1 MSAVVAQ
8 TLHVFGL
15 RSHVANNIFYFDE
28 QIIVFPS
35 GNHCVK
41 YNVDQKWQ
49 KFIPGSDKSQG
60 MLALSISPNRRYLAI
75 SETVQEKPAITIYE
89 LSSIPCRK
97 RKVLNNFDFQVQ
109 KFISMAFSPDSK
121 YLLAQTSPPESNLV
135 YWLWEKQKVMA
146 IVRIDTQNNP
156 VYQVSF
162 SPQDNTQV
170 CVTGSGMFKLLRFA
184 EGTLKQTNFHRGEPQ
199 NYLAHTWV
207 ADDKIV
213 VGTDTGKLFLFESGD
228 QRWETSIKVK
238 EPTDGSKSLDV
249 IQESE
254 SLIEFPPV
262 SSPLPSYEQMVA
274 ASSHSQMSMP
284 QVFAIAAY
292 SKGFACS
299 AGPGRVLLFEK
310 MEEKDLYRES
320 REIRIPVDPQSN
332 DPSQSDKQDILCLCF
347 SPSEETLVAST
358 SKNQLYSI
366 TMSLTEISKG
376 EPAHFEYLMYPLH
389 SAPITGLATCIRK
402 PLIAT
407 CSLDRSIRLWNYET
421 NTLEL
426 FKEYQEEAY
435 SISLHPSGHFIVV
448 GFADKLRL
456 MNLLIDDI
464 RSFKEY
470 SVRGCRECSFSNGGH
485 LFAAVNGNVIH
496 VYTTT
501 SLENISNL
509 KGHTGKIRS
518 IVWNADDSKLI
529 SGGTDGAVYEWN
541 LSAGKRET
549 ECVLKSCS
557 YNCVT
562 VSPDAKII
570 FAVGSDH
577 TLKEIADSSIL
588 REISAFD
595 VTYTAVVISHS
606 GRMMFVGTSVG
617 TIRAMKYPLPLQKEF
632 NEYQAH
638 AGPITKMLLTF
649 DDQFLLTA
657 AEDGCLFTWKVFDK
671 DGRGIKREREVGF
684 AEEVLVTKTDMEE
697 KAQVMLELKT
707 RVEELKMEN
716 EYQLRLKDI
725 NYSEKIKELTDKFI
739 QEMES
744 LKTKNQVLRTEKEKQ
759 DVYHREHIEDLL
771 DKQSRELQ
779 DLECCNNQKLLLE
792 YEKYQELQ
800 LKSQRMQEEYEKQL
814 RDNDETKSQALEEL
828 TEFYEAK
835 LQEKTT
841 LLEEA
846 QEDVRQQLREFEE
859 TKKQI
864 EEDEDREIQD
874 IKTKYEKK
882 LRDEKESNLRLKGET
897 GIMRKK
903 FSSLQKEIEERT
915 NDIETLKGEQM
926 KLQGVIKSLEKDIQG
941 LKREIQERDETIQD
955 KEKRIYDL
963 KKKNQELGKFK
974 FVLDYKIKELKKQ
987 IEPRENEIRVMKE
1000 QIQELKWPQR
1010 VEIHSYNFTKQAR
1023 KVLLWGTLPQMEAEL
1038 ENFRKQN
1045 TQLELNIT
1053 ELWQKLRATDQEMLR
1068 ERQKERDLEAL
1079 VKRFK
1084 TDLHNCVAY
1093 IQEPRLLKEKVRGL
1107 FEKYVQ
1113 RADMVEIA
1121 GLNTDLQQE
1130 YTRQRE
1136 HLERNLATLK
1146 KKVVK
1151 EGELH
1156 RTDYIRIMQENVSLI
1171 KEINELRREL
1181 KFTRSQVYDLEAAL
1195 KLTKKVRP
1203 QEVSETE
1210 PSRDVLSTAP
1220 TARLNEQ
1227 EETGRIIEMQ
1237 RLEIQ
1242 RLRDQI
1248 QEQEQVTGFHALAGV
1263 RLPSLSNSE
1272 VDLEVKTN

>member
-1 MSAVVAQ
+1 MSTVVAQ
-8 TLHVFGL
+8 SLHVFGL
-15 RSHVANNIFYFDE
+15 RSHVTNNIFFFDE
-28 QIIVFPS
+28 QIVIFPS

-41 YNVDQKWQ
+41 YNLDQKWQ
-49 KFIPGSDKSQG
+49 KFIAGSDKSQG

-75 SETVQEKPAITIYE
+75 SETVQDKPIITIYE

-97 RKVLNNFDFQVQ
+97 RKVLNNFEFQVQ
-109 KFISMAFSPDSK
+109 KFTSMAFSPDSK
-121 YLLAQTSPPESNLV
+121 YLLTQTSPPESNLV

-146 IVRIDTQNNP
+146 VIKADIQNNP
-156 VYQVSF
+156 IYQVSIN
-162 SPQDNTQV
+162 PQDNTQV
-170 CVTGSGMFKLLRFA
+170 CITGNGIFKILRFA
-184 EGTLKQTNFHRGEPQ
+184 EGTLKQTNFQRGESP
-199 NYLAHTWV
+199 NCLAHSWV
-207 ADDKIV
+207 SEDRII

-228 QRWETSIKVK
+228 QRWETNIMVK
-238 EPTDGSKSLDV
+238 EPTSSRSLD
-249 IQESE
+249 IIHESE
-254 SLIEFPPV
+254 SLVEFPPP
-262 SSPLPSYEQMVA
+262 SSPASSIEQMSTTTYTQQVVL
-274 ASSHSQMSMP
+274 P

-310 MEEKDLYRES
+310 VEEKDFYRES

-332 DPSQSDKQDILCLCF
+332 DPSQSDKQDVLCLCF

-366 TMSLTEISKG
+366 TMSLTEISKC
-376 EPAHFEYLMYPLH
+376 A
-389 SAPITGLATCIRK
+389 
-402 PLIAT
+402 
-407 CSLDRSIRLWNYET
+407 
-421 NTLEL
+421 
-426 FKEYQEEAY
+426 
-435 SISLHPSGHFIVV
+435 
-448 GFADKLRL
+448 
-456 MNLLIDDI
+456 
-464 RSFKEY
+464 
-470 SVRGCRECSFSNGGH
+470 FSNGGH

-496 VYTTT
+496 IFTTT
-501 SLENISNL
+501 NLENINNL

-518 IVWNADDSKLI
+518 LVWNTDDSKLI
-529 SGGTDGAVYEWN
+529 SAGTDGAVYEWN
-541 LSAGKRET
+541 LSTGKRET
-549 ECVLKSCS
+549 ECVLKVCS
-557 YNCVT
+557 YNSVT
-562 VSPDAKII
+562 ISPDGKVI
-570 FAVGSDH
+570 FAVGSDQ
-577 TLKEIADSSIL
+577 TLKEIADSLIL
-588 REISAFD
+588 REIPAFD
-595 VTYTAVVISHS
+595 VVYTAITISHS
-606 GRMMFVGTSVG
+606 GRMIFVGTSVG
-617 TIRAMKYPLPLQKEF
+617 TIRAMKYPLPLQREF

-638 AGPITKMLLTF
+638 AGPVTKILLTF
-649 DDQFLLTA
+649 DDQFLLTVS
-657 AEDGCLFTWKVFDK
+657 EDGCLFTWKVFDK
-671 DGRGIKREREVGF
+671 EGRGIKREREVGF

-697 KAQVMLELKT
+697 KAQIMLELKT

-716 EYQLRLKDI
+716 EYQLRLKDM

-744 LKTKNQVLRTEKEKQ
+744 LKTKNQVLKTEKEKQ
-759 DVYHREHIEDLL
+759 DISHREHLEDLIER
-771 DKQSRELQ
+771 QSRELQ

-835 LQEKTT
+835 LQEKTG

-874 IKTKYEKK
+874 IKTKYERK

-915 NDIETLKGEQM
+915 NDIELLKTEQV
-926 KLQGVIKSLEKDIQG
+926 KLQGVIRSLEKDIQG

-963 KKKNQELGKFK
+963 KKKNQELEKFK

-987 IEPRENEIRVMKE
+987 IEPRENEIKVMKE
-1000 QIQELKWPQR
+1000 QIQE
-1010 VEIHSYNFTKQAR
+1010 
-1023 KVLLWGTLPQMEAEL
+1023 MEDEL
-1038 ENFRKQN
+1038 ERFHKQN

-1053 ELWQKLRATDQEMLR
+1053 ELLQKLRATDQEMR
-1068 ERQKERDLEAL
+1068 KEQQKERDLEAL
-1079 VKRFK
+1079 VRRFK
-1084 TDLHNCVAY
+1084 TDLHNCVSY
-1093 IQEPRLLKEKVRGL
+1093 IQEPRQLKEKIRAL

-1121 GLNTDLQQE
+1121 GLNSDLQQE
-1130 YTRQRE
+1130 YARQRE

-1156 RTDYIRIMQENVSLI
+1156 RADYVRIMQENVSLI

-1181 KFTRSQVYDLEAAL
+1181 KLTRSQIYDLESAL
-1195 KLTKKVRP
+1195 KVSKKTRAQEAPESVLTK
-1203 QEVSETE
+1203 
-1210 PSRDVLSTAP
+1210 DVVGTSSTM
-1220 TARLNEQ
+1220 RLNEQ

-1237 RLEIQ
+1237 RLEIR

-1248 QEQEQVTGFHALAGV
+1248 QEQEQVPGFHTIAGV
-1263 RLPSLSNSE
+1263 RLPSLVDSDVDFE
-1272 VDLEVKTN
+1272 VHTK

>member
-1 MSAVVAQ
+1 
-8 TLHVFGL
+8 
-15 RSHVANNIFYFDE
+15 
-28 QIIVFPS
+28 
-35 GNHCVK
+35 
-41 YNVDQKWQ
+41 
-49 KFIPGSDKSQG
+49 
-60 MLALSISPNRRYLAI
+60 
-75 SETVQEKPAITIYE
+75 
-89 LSSIPCRK
+89 
-97 RKVLNNFDFQVQ
+97 
-109 KFISMAFSPDSK
+109 
-121 YLLAQTSPPESNLV
+121 
-135 YWLWEKQKVMA
+135 
-146 IVRIDTQNNP
+146 
-156 VYQVSF
+156 
-162 SPQDNTQV
+162 
-170 CVTGSGMFKLLRFA
+170 MFKLLRFA
-184 EGTLKQTNFHRGEPQ
+184 EGTLKQTNFQRGEPQ
-199 NYLAHTWV
+199 NFLAHTWV
-207 ADDKIV
+207 SEDKII
-213 VGTDTGKLFLFESGD
+213 VGTDTGRLFLFESGD
-228 QRWETSIKVK
+228 QRWETSIMVK
-238 EPTDGSKSLDV
+238 EPTSETKNLEK

-254 SLIEFPPV
+254 SLIEFPTI
-262 SSPLPSYEQMVA
+262 SSPVPSHEQVIL
-274 ASSHSQMSMP
+274 ASGHSQLVLP

-310 MEEKDLYRES
+310 MEEKDFYRES
-320 REIRIPVDPQSN
+320 REIRIPLDPQSN
-332 DPSQSDKQDILCLCF
+332 EPSQSDKQDILCMCF
-347 SPSEETLVAST
+347 SPSEEILIAST

-389 SAPITGLATCIRK
+389 SASITGLSTCIRK

-407 CSLDRSIRLWNYET
+407 CSLDRSVRIWNYES

-435 SISLHPSGHFIVV
+435 TISLHPSGHFVVV

-496 VYTTT
+496 IFSTT

-509 KGHTGKIRS
+509 KGHTGKVRS

-529 SGGTDGAVYEWN
+529 SCGTDSAVYEWN
-541 LSAGKRET
+541 LSSGKRQT

-570 FAVGSDH
+570 FAVGSDQ
-577 TLKEIADSSIL
+577 TLKEIADSSVL

-595 VTYTAVVISHS
+595 VIYTAVVISHS
-606 GRMMFVGTSVG
+606 GRMIFVGTSVG

-638 AGPITKMLLTF
+638 AGPITKMSLTF
-649 DDQFLLTA
+649 DDQFLLTV

-697 KAQVMLELKT
+697 KAQMMLELKT

-716 EYQLRLKDI
+716 EYQLRLKDM
-725 NYSEKIKELTDKFI
+725 NYSEKIKELTDKFL

-759 DVYHREHIEDLL
+759 DVSHREHIEDLL

-864 EEDEDREIQD
+864 ENDEDQEIQD
-874 IKTKYEKK
+874 IKTKYKKK

-915 NDIETLKGEQM
+915 NDIESLKGEQV
-926 KLQGVIKSLEKDIQG
+926 KLQGVIKSLEKDILG

-963 KKKNQELGKFK
+963 KKKNQELEKFK

-987 IEPRENEIRVMKE
+987 IEPRENEIKVMKE
-1000 QIQELKWPQR
+1000 QIQE
-1010 VEIHSYNFTKQAR
+1010 
-1023 KVLLWGTLPQMEAEL
+1023 MEAEL
-1038 ENFRKQN
+1038 EHFHKQN

-1053 ELWQKLRATDQEMLR
+1053 ELWQKLRATDQEMHR

-1093 IQEPRLLKEKVRGL
+1093 IQEPRLLKEKVRAL

-1130 YTRQRE
+1130 YARQRE

-1151 EGELH
+1151 ESELH
-1156 RTDYIRIMQENVSLI
+1156 RTDYVRIMQENVSLI

-1195 KLTKKVRP
+1195 KLTKKIRP
-1203 QEVSETE
+1203 QDVPETVPSE
-1210 PSRDVLSTAP
+1210 DVCSAAP
-1220 TARLNEQ
+1220 TMRLNEQ

-1248 QEQEQVTGFHALAGV
+1248 QEQEQVPGFHPLAGI
-1263 RLPSLSNSE
+1263 RLPSLVRSE
-1272 VDLEVKTN
+1272 VDFEVQTN

>member
-1 MSAVVAQ
+1 MSTVVAQ
-8 TLHVFGL
+8 SLHVFGL
-15 RSHVANNIFYFDE
+15 RSHVANNVFFFDE
-28 QIIVFPS
+28 QIIIFPS

-49 KFIPGSDKSQG
+49 RFIP
-60 MLALSISPNRRYLAI
+60 
-75 SETVQEKPAITIYE
+75 
-89 LSSIPCRK
+89 
-97 RKVLNNFDFQVQ
+97 
-109 KFISMAFSPDSK
+109 
-121 YLLAQTSPPESNLV
+121 
-135 YWLWEKQKVMA
+135 
-146 IVRIDTQNNP
+146 
-156 VYQVSF
+156 
-162 SPQDNTQV
+162 
-170 CVTGSGMFKLLRFA
+170 
-184 EGTLKQTNFHRGEPQ
+184 
-199 NYLAHTWV
+199 
-207 ADDKIV
+207 
-213 VGTDTGKLFLFESGD
+213 GKLFLFESGD
-228 QRWETSIKVK
+228 QRWETSIMVK
-238 EPTDGSKSLDV
+238 ESTSETKNLNV

-254 SLIEFPPV
+254 SLIEFPAVTSPV
-262 SSPLPSYEQMVA
+262 PSFEQVMMT
-274 ASSHSQMSMP
+274 SSHSQLTMP

-310 MEEKDLYRES
+310 MEEKDFYRES
-320 REIRIPVDPQSN
+320 REIRIPVDPQSS
-332 DPSQSDKQDILCLCF
+332 DPSQSDKQDVVCMCF
-347 SPSEETLVAST
+347 SPSEETLIAST

-376 EPAHFEYLMYPLH
+376 EPAHFEYLLYPLH
-389 SAPITGLATCIRK
+389 SASITGLATCIRK

-407 CSLDRSIRLWNYET
+407 CSLDRSVRIWNYES

-435 SISLHPSGHFIVV
+435 TISLHPSGHFVVV

-496 VYTTT
+496 IFTTT

-529 SGGTDGAVYEWN
+529 SCGTDGAVYEWN
-541 LSAGKRET
+541 LSTGKRET

-557 YNCVT
+557 YNSVT
-562 VSPDAKII
+562 ISPDAKII
-570 FAVGSDH
+570 FAVGSDQ
-577 TLKEIADSSIL
+577 TLKEIADSSVL
-588 REISAFD
+588 RETSAFD
-595 VTYTAVVISHS
+595 VTYTAIAISHS
-606 GRMMFVGTSVG
+606 GRMIFVGTSLG

-638 AGPITKMLLTF
+638 AGPVTKVLLTF

-716 EYQLRLKDI
+716 EYQLRLKDM

-744 LKTKNQVLRTEKEKQ
+744 LKTKNQVLRTEKDKQ
-759 DVYHREHIEDLL
+759 DVLHRERVDDLL
-771 DKQSRELQ
+771 EKQSRELQ

-814 RDNDETKSQALEEL
+814 RDNDETRSQALEEL

-915 NDIETLKGEQM
+915 NDIESLKGEQV
-926 KLQGVIKSLEKDIQG
+926 KLQGVIKSLEKDILS

-963 KKKNQELGKFK
+963 KKKNQELEKFK

-987 IEPRENEIRVMKE
+987 IEPRENEIKVMKE
-1000 QIQELKWPQR
+1000 QIQE
-1010 VEIHSYNFTKQAR
+1010 
-1023 KVLLWGTLPQMEAEL
+1023 MEAEL
-1038 ENFRKQN
+1038 ERFHKQN
-1045 TQLELNIT
+1045 TQLELHIA
-1053 ELWQKLRATDQEMLR
+1053 ELWQKLKATDQEMRR

-1079 VKRFK
+1079 VRRFK

-1121 GLNTDLQQE
+1121 GLNMDLQQE
-1130 YTRQRE
+1130 YARQRE

-1151 EGELH
+1151 ETELH
-1156 RTDYIRIMQENVSLI
+1156 RTDYVRIMQENVSLI

-1195 KLTKKVRP
+1195 KLTKKIRP
-1203 QEVSETE
+1203 QDVQETVTSEDIPGIAAT
-1210 PSRDVLSTAP
+1210 V
-1220 TARLNEQ
+1220 RLNEQ

-1248 QEQEQVTGFHALAGV
+1248 QEQDQVPGFHSLSGT
-1263 RLPSLSNSE
+1263 RLPSLVESE
-1272 VDLEVKTN
+1272 VDSEVQTQ

>member
-28 QIIVFPS
+28 QIIIFPS

-170 CVTGSGMFKLLRFA
+170 CVTGNGMFKLLRFT
-184 EGTLKQTNFHRGEPQ
+184 EGTLKQTNFQRGEPQ

-228 QRWETSIKVK
+228 QRWETSIMVK
-238 EPTDGSKSLDV
+238 EPTRDSKNLDV

-254 SLIEFPPV
+254 SLIEFPPI

-274 ASSHSQMSMP
+274 ASSHSQLSMP

-310 MEEKDLYRES
+310 MEEKDFYRES
-320 REIRIPVDPQSN
+320 REIRQIPVDPQSN
-332 DPSQSDKQDILCLCF
+332 DPSQSDKQDVLCLCF

-407 CSLDRSIRLWNYET
+407 CSLDRSIRIWNYET

-501 SLENISNL
+501 NLENISSL

-541 LSAGKRET
+541 LSTGKRET

-595 VTYTAVVISHS
+595 VTYTTIVISHS

-716 EYQLRLKDI
+716 EYQLRLKDM

-759 DVYHREHIEDLL
+759 DVYHREHIENLL

-915 NDIETLKGEQM
+915 NDIETLKGEQV

-1000 QIQELKWPQR
+1000 QIQE
-1010 VEIHSYNFTKQAR
+1010 
-1023 KVLLWGTLPQMEAEL
+1023 MEAEL
-1038 ENFRKQN
+1038 ENFHKQN

-1053 ELWQKLRATDQEMLR
+1053 ELWQKLRATDQEMRR
-1068 ERQKERDLEAL
+1068 ERQKPCLLSGPCRFTSLNSSETIKSLWERDLEAL

-1093 IQEPRLLKEKVRGL
+1093 IQEPRLLKEKIRGL

-1130 YTRQRE
+1130 YARQRE

-1156 RTDYIRIMQENVSLI
+1156 RTDYVRIMQAV
-1171 KEINELRREL
+1171 
-1181 KFTRSQVYDLEAAL
+1181 
-1195 KLTKKVRP
+1195 
-1203 QEVSETE
+1203 
-1210 PSRDVLSTAP
+1210 
-1220 TARLNEQ
+1220 
-1227 EETGRIIEMQ
+1227 Q
-1237 RLEIQ
+1237 R
-1242 RLRDQI
+1242 
-1248 QEQEQVTGFHALAGV
+1248 A
-1263 RLPSLSNSE
+1263 
-1272 VDLEVKTN
+1272 

>member
-1 MSAVVAQ
+1 MSTVVAQ
-8 TLHVFGL
+8 SLHVFGL
-15 RSHVANNIFYFDE
+15 RSHVANNIFFFDE
-28 QIIVFPS
+28 QIIIFPS

-75 SETVQEKPAITIYE
+75 SEIVQEKPVITIYE

-97 RKVLNNFDFQVQ
+97 RKILNNFDFPVQ
-109 KFISMAFSPDSK
+109 RFISMAFSPDSK
-121 YLLAQTSPPESNLV
+121 YLLTQTSPPESNLV

-146 IVRIDTQNNP
+146 IIRTDSQNNA
-156 VYQVSF
+156 VYQVPPNITSIVQVIKLVSF
-162 SPQDNTQV
+162 NPQDNTQV
-170 CVTGSGMFKLLRFA
+170 CVTGNGIFKLLRFA
-184 EGTLKQTNFHRGEPQ
+184 EGTLKQTNFQRGEPQ

-207 ADDKIV
+207 SEDKII

-228 QRWETSIKVK
+228 QRWETSIMVK
-238 EPTDGSKSLDV
+238 EPTSETGNLEV
-249 IQESE
+249 IRESE
-254 SLIEFPPV
+254 SLIQFPTI
-262 SSPLPSYEQMVA
+262 SSPVPSYEQVMM
-274 ASSHSQMSMP
+274 ASNNSQLAMP

-292 SKGFACS
+292 SKGFACA

-310 MEEKDLYRES
+310 MEEKDIYRES
-320 REIRIPVDPQSN
+320 REIRIPTDPQSN
-332 DPSQSDKQDILCLCF
+332 ERSQSDKQDVLCMCF
-347 SPSEETLVAST
+347 SPSEETLVVST

-389 SAPITGLATCIRK
+389 SAAITGLATCIRK
-402 PLIAT
+402 PFIAT
-407 CSLDRSIRLWNYET
+407 CSLDRSVRIWNYES

-435 SISLHPSGHFIVV
+435 AISLHPSGHFVVV

-485 LFAAVNGNVIH
+485 LFAAVSGNVIH
-496 VYTTT
+496 IFATT

-509 KGHTGKIRS
+509 KGHTGKVRS
-518 IVWNADDSKLI
+518 VVWNADDSKLI
-529 SGGTDGAVYEWN
+529 SCGTDGAVYEWN
-541 LSAGKRET
+541 LSSGKRET

-570 FAVGSDH
+570 FAVGSDQ

-595 VTYTAVVISHS
+595 VVYTAIVISHS

-649 DDQFLLTA
+649 DDQFLLTV

-684 AEEVLVTKTDMEE
+684 AEEVLITKTDMEE
-697 KAQVMLELKT
+697 KAQIMLELKT

-716 EYQLRLKDI
+716 EYQLRLKDM
-725 NYSEKIKELTDKFI
+725 NYSEKIKELTDKFL

-744 LKTKNQVLRTEKEKQ
+744 LKTKNQVLKTEKEKQ
-759 DVYHREHIEDLL
+759 DVFHRERIDDLL
-771 DKQSRELQ
+771 DKQSQELQ

-903 FSSLQKEIEERT
+903 
-915 NDIETLKGEQM
+915 
-926 KLQGVIKSLEKDIQG
+926 
-941 LKREIQERDETIQD
+941 
-955 KEKRIYDL
+955 EKRIYDL
-963 KKKNQELGKFK
+963 KKKNQELEKFK

-987 IEPRENEIRVMKE
+987 IEPREDEIKVMKE
-1000 QIQELKWPQR
+1000 QIQE
-1010 VEIHSYNFTKQAR
+1010 
-1023 KVLLWGTLPQMEAEL
+1023 MEAEL
-1038 ENFRKQN
+1038 ERFHKQN
-1045 TQLELNIT
+1045 TQLELNIM
-1053 ELWQKLRATDQEMLR
+1053 ELWQKLRATDQEMHR

-1079 VKRFK
+1079 VRRFK

-1093 IQEPRLLKEKVRGL
+1093 IQEPRLLKEKVRAL

-1130 YTRQRE
+1130 YARQRE
-1136 HLERNLATLK
+1136 HLERNLATLR

-1151 EGELH
+1151 ENELR
-1156 RTDYIRIMQENVSLI
+1156 RTDYVRIMQENVSLI

-1195 KLTKKVRP
+1195 KLTKKIRP
-1203 QEVSETE
+1203 QDVPETVPSEAM
-1210 PSRDVLSTAP
+1210 PSIAP
-1220 TARLNEQ
+1220 TMRLNEQ
-1227 EETGRIIEMQ
+1227 QETGRIIEMQ

-1242 RLRDQI
+1242 RLREQI
-1248 QEQEQVTGFHALAGV
+1248 QEQEQVPGFHPLSVV
-1263 RLPSLSNSE
+1263 RLPSLLESE
-1272 VDLEVKTN
+1272 VDFEVQTK

>member
-1 MSAVVAQ
+1 
-8 TLHVFGL
+8 
-15 RSHVANNIFYFDE
+15 
-28 QIIVFPS
+28 
-35 GNHCVK
+35 
-41 YNVDQKWQ
+41 
-49 KFIPGSDKSQG
+49 

-75 SETVQEKPAITIYE
+75 SEIVQEKPVITIYE

-97 RKVLNNFDFQVQ
+97 RKVLNTFDFPVQ

-121 YLLAQTSPPESNLV
+121 YLLTQTSPPESNLV

-146 IVRIDTQNNP
+146 LIRTDTQNNP
-156 VYQVSF
+156 VYQVSIN
-162 SPQDNTQV
+162 PQDNTQV
-170 CVTGSGMFKLLRFA
+170 CVTGNGMFKLLRFA
-184 EGTLKQTNFHRGEPQ
+184 EGTLKQTNFQRGEIQ
-199 NYLAHTWV
+199 NYLAHAWV
-207 ADDKIV
+207 AEDKVI

-228 QRWETSIKVK
+228 QRWETNIMVK
-238 EPTDGSKSLDV
+238 EPIDSSKNLEV
-249 IQESE
+249 VHESE
-254 SLIEFPPV
+254 SLVEFPPV
-262 SSPLPSYEQMVA
+262 SSPVPSFEQIVTT
-274 ASSHSQMSMP
+274 SNHNQLVMP
-284 QVFAIAAY
+284 RVFAIAAY

-310 MEEKDLYRES
+310 IEEKDFYRES

-332 DPSQSDKQDILCLCF
+332 DPSQSDKQDILCMCF

-358 SKNQLYSI
+358 SKNQIYSI

-389 SAPITGLATCIRK
+389 SASITGLSTCIRK

-407 CSLDRSIRLWNYET
+407 CSLDRSVRIWNYES

-435 SISLHPSGHFIVV
+435 TISLHPSGHFVVV

-470 SVRGCRECSFSNGGH
+470 SIRGCRECAFSNGGH
-485 LFAAVNGNVIH
+485 LFAAINGNVIH
-496 VYTTT
+496 VFTTT
-501 SLENISNL
+501 SLENITNL

-529 SGGTDGAVYEWN
+529 SGGTDGAIYEWN
-541 LSAGKRET
+541 LSSGKRET

-562 VSPDAKII
+562 VSPDGRII
-570 FAVGSDH
+570 FAVGSDQ
-577 TLKEIADSSIL
+577 TLKEIADSSVL
-588 REISAFD
+588 REMSAFD
-595 VTYTAVVISHS
+595 VVYTAIVISHS

-649 DDQFLLTA
+649 DDQYLLTT

-697 KAQVMLELKT
+697 KAQIMLELKT

-716 EYQLRLKDI
+716 EYQLRLKDM
-725 NYSEKIKELTDKFI
+725 NYSEKIKELTDKFL

-759 DVYHREHIEDLL
+759 DISHRERIEDLL
-771 DKQSRELQ
+771 DKQNRELQ

-874 IKTKYEKK
+874 IKIKYEKK
-882 LRDEKESNLRLKGET
+882 LREEKESNLRLKGET

-915 NDIETLKGEQM
+915 NDIEMLKGEQE
-926 KLQGVIKSLEKDIQG
+926 KLQAVIRSLEKDIQG

-963 KKKNQELGKFK
+963 KKKNQELEKFK

-987 IEPRENEIRVMKE
+987 IEPRENEIKEMKE
-1000 QIQELKWPQR
+1000 QIQE
-1010 VEIHSYNFTKQAR
+1010 
-1023 KVLLWGTLPQMEAEL
+1023 MEAEL
-1038 ENFRKQN
+1038 ERFHKQN

-1053 ELWQKLRATDQEMLR
+1053 ELWQKLRATDQEMR
-1068 ERQKERDLEAL
+1068 KEKQKERDLEAV
-1079 VKRFK
+1079 VKWFK

-1093 IQEPRLLKEKVRGL
+1093 IQEPPLLKEKVRGL

-1113 RADMVEIA
+1113 RADMVEMA

-1130 YTRQRE
+1130 YARQRE
-1136 HLERNLATLK
+1136 HLERNLATIK
-1146 KKVVK
+1146 KKVLK
-1151 EGELH
+1151 ESELH
-1156 RTDYIRIMQENVSLI
+1156 RTDYVRIMQENVSLI

-1181 KFTRSQVYDLEAAL
+1181 KYTRSQVYDLEAAL
-1195 KLTKKVRP
+1195 KLSKKIRT
-1203 QEVSETE
+1203 QEDQETV
-1210 PSRDVLSTAP
+1210 PSRDLPRVSP
-1220 TARLNEQ
+1220 IRRLKEQ
-1227 EETGRIIEMQ
+1227 EETNRIIEMQ
-1237 RLEIQ
+1237 RLEIR

-1248 QEQEQVTGFHALAGV
+1248 QEQEQVPGFHTIAGI
-1263 RLPSLSNSE
+1263 RLPSMPDSDVNMMS
-1272 VDLEVKTN
+1272 K

>member
-28 QIIVFPS
+28 QIIIFPS

-49 KFIPGSDKSQG
+49 KFIPGSEKSQG

-170 CVTGSGMFKLLRFA
+170 CVTGNGMFKLLRFA
-184 EGTLKQTNFHRGEPQ
+184 EGTLKQTSFQRGEPQ

-228 QRWETSIKVK
+228 QRWETSIMVK

-310 MEEKDLYRES
+310 MEEKDFYRES

-332 DPSQSDKQDILCLCF
+332 DPSQSDKQDVLCLCF

-470 SVRGCRECSFSNGGH
+470 SVRGCGECSFSNGGH

-501 SLENISNL
+501 SLENISSL
-509 KGHTGKIRS
+509 KGHTG
-518 IVWNADDSKLI
+518 
-529 SGGTDGAVYEWN
+529 
-541 LSAGKRET
+541 
-549 ECVLKSCS
+549 
-557 YNCVT
+557 
-562 VSPDAKII
+562 
-570 FAVGSDH
+570 
-577 TLKEIADSSIL
+577 
-588 REISAFD
+588 
-595 VTYTAVVISHS
+595 
-606 GRMMFVGTSVG
+606 
-617 TIRAMKYPLPLQKEF
+617 
-632 NEYQAH
+632 
-638 AGPITKMLLTF
+638 KMLLTF

-716 EYQLRLKDI
+716 EYQLRLKDM

-759 DVYHREHIEDLL
+759 DVYHHEHIEDLL

-779 DLECCNNQKLLLE
+779 DMECCNNQKLLLE

-1000 QIQELKWPQR
+1000 QIQE
-1010 VEIHSYNFTKQAR
+1010 
-1023 KVLLWGTLPQMEAEL
+1023 MEAEL
-1038 ENFRKQN
+1038 ENFHKQN

-1053 ELWQKLRATDQEMLR
+1053 ELWQKLRATDQEMRR

-1156 RTDYIRIMQENVSLI
+1156 RTDYVRIMQENVSLI

-1210 PSRDVLSTAP
+1210 PSRDMLSTAP

-1248 QEQEQVTGFHALAGV
+1248 QEQEQVTGFHTLAGV

>member
-28 QIIVFPS
+28 QIIIFPS

-170 CVTGSGMFKLLRFA
+170 CVTGHGMFKLLRFA
-184 EGTLKQTNFHRGEPQ
+184 EGTLKQTNFQRGEPQ

-228 QRWETSIKVK
+228 QRWETSIMVK

-310 MEEKDLYRES
+310 MEEKDFYRES

-332 DPSQSDKQDILCLCF
+332 DPSQSDKQDVLCLCF

-501 SLENISNL
+501 SLENISSL

-541 LSAGKRET
+541 LSTGKRET

-577 TLKEIADSSIL
+577 TLKEIADSL
-588 REISAFD
+588 
-595 VTYTAVVISHS
+595 
-606 GRMMFVGTSVG
+606 
-617 TIRAMKYPLPLQKEF
+617 
-632 NEYQAH
+632 
-638 AGPITKMLLTF
+638 MLLTF

-716 EYQLRLKDI
+716 EYQLRLKDM
-725 NYSEKIKELTDKFI
+725 NYSEKIKELTEKFI

-1000 QIQELKWPQR
+1000 QIQE
-1010 VEIHSYNFTKQAR
+1010 
-1023 KVLLWGTLPQMEAEL
+1023 MEAEL
-1038 ENFRKQN
+1038 ENFHKQN

-1053 ELWQKLRATDQEMLR
+1053 ELWQKLRATDQEMRR

-1113 RADMVEIA
+1113 RADMVEIV

-1130 YTRQRE
+1130 YARQRE

-1156 RTDYIRIMQENVSLI
+1156 RTDYVRIMQENVSLI

-1210 PSRDVLSTAP
+1210 PSRDMLSTAP
-1220 TARLNEQ
+1220 TTRLNEQ

-1248 QEQEQVTGFHALAGV
+1248 QEQEQVTGFHTLAGV

>member
-1 MSAVVAQ
+1 
-8 TLHVFGL
+8 
-15 RSHVANNIFYFDE
+15 
-28 QIIVFPS
+28 
-35 GNHCVK
+35 
-41 YNVDQKWQ
+41 
-49 KFIPGSDKSQG
+49 

-75 SETVQEKPAITIYE
+75 SEIVQEKPVITIYE

-97 RKVLNNFDFQVQ
+97 RKVLNTFDFPVQ

-121 YLLAQTSPPESNLV
+121 YLLTQTSPPESNLV

-146 IVRIDTQNNP
+146 LIRTDTQNNP
-156 VYQVSF
+156 VYQVSIN
-162 SPQDNTQV
+162 PQDNTQV
-170 CVTGSGMFKLLRFA
+170 CVTGNGMFKLLRFA
-184 EGTLKQTNFHRGEPQ
+184 EGTLKQTNFQRGEIQ
-199 NYLAHTWV
+199 NYLAHAWV
-207 ADDKIV
+207 AEDKVI

-228 QRWETSIKVK
+228 QRWETNIMVK
-238 EPTDGSKSLDV
+238 EPIDSSKNLEV
-249 IQESE
+249 VHESE
-254 SLIEFPPV
+254 SLVEFPPV
-262 SSPLPSYEQMVA
+262 SSPVPSFEQIVTT
-274 ASSHSQMSMP
+274 SNHNQLVMP
-284 QVFAIAAY
+284 RVFAIAAY

-310 MEEKDLYRES
+310 IEEKDFYRES

-332 DPSQSDKQDILCLCF
+332 DPSQSDKQDILCMCF

-358 SKNQLYSI
+358 SKNQIYSI

-389 SAPITGLATCIRK
+389 SASITGLSTCIRK

-407 CSLDRSIRLWNYET
+407 CSLDRSVRIWNYES

-435 SISLHPSGHFIVV
+435 TISLHPSGHFVVV

-470 SVRGCRECSFSNGGH
+470 SIRGCRECAFSNGGH
-485 LFAAVNGNVIH
+485 LFAAINGNVIH
-496 VYTTT
+496 VFTTT
-501 SLENISNL
+501 SLENITNL

-529 SGGTDGAVYEWN
+529 SGGTDGAIYEWN
-541 LSAGKRET
+541 LSSGKRET

-562 VSPDAKII
+562 VSPDGRII
-570 FAVGSDH
+570 FAVGSDQ
-577 TLKEIADSSIL
+577 TLKEIADSSVL
-588 REISAFD
+588 REMSAFD
-595 VTYTAVVISHS
+595 VVYTAIVISHS

-649 DDQFLLTA
+649 DDQYLLTT

-697 KAQVMLELKT
+697 KAQIMLELKT

-716 EYQLRLKDI
+716 EYQLRLKDM
-725 NYSEKIKELTDKFI
+725 NYSEKIKELTDKFL

-759 DVYHREHIEDLL
+759 DISHRERIEDLL
-771 DKQSRELQ
+771 DKQNRELQ

-874 IKTKYEKK
+874 IKIKYEKK
-882 LRDEKESNLRLKGET
+882 LREEKESNLRLKGET

-915 NDIETLKGEQM
+915 NDIEMLKGEQE
-926 KLQGVIKSLEKDIQG
+926 KLQAVIRSLEKDIQG

-963 KKKNQELGKFK
+963 KKKNQELEKFK

-987 IEPRENEIRVMKE
+987 IEPRENEIKEMKE
-1000 QIQELKWPQR
+1000 QIQE
-1010 VEIHSYNFTKQAR
+1010 
-1023 KVLLWGTLPQMEAEL
+1023 MEAEL
-1038 ENFRKQN
+1038 ERFHKQN

-1053 ELWQKLRATDQEMLR
+1053 ELWQKLRATDQEMR
-1068 ERQKERDLEAL
+1068 KEKQKERDLEAV
-1079 VKRFK
+1079 VKWFK

-1093 IQEPRLLKEKVRGL
+1093 IQEPPLLKEKVRGL

-1113 RADMVEIA
+1113 RADMVEMA

-1130 YTRQRE
+1130 YARQRE
-1136 HLERNLATLK
+1136 HLERNLATIK
-1146 KKVVK
+1146 KKVLK
-1151 EGELH
+1151 ESELH
-1156 RTDYIRIMQENVSLI
+1156 RTDYVRIMQENVSLI

-1181 KFTRSQVYDLEAAL
+1181 KYTRSQVYDLEAAL
-1195 KLTKKVRP
+1195 KLSKKIRT
-1203 QEVSETE
+1203 QEDQETE
-1210 PSRDVLSTAP
+1210 LWSRDCGSVQL
-1220 TARLNEQ
+1220 
-1227 EETGRIIEMQ
+1227 
-1237 RLEIQ
+1237 
-1242 RLRDQI
+1242 
-1248 QEQEQVTGFHALAGV
+1248 
-1263 RLPSLSNSE
+1263 
-1272 VDLEVKTN
+1272 K

>member
-1 MSAVVAQ
+1 MSTAVAQ
-8 TLHVFGL
+8 LLHVFGL
-15 RSHVANNIFYFDE
+15 QAHVANNLVFFDE
-28 QIIVFPS
+28 QTIIFPS

-41 YNVDQKWQ
+41 YNMDRKWQ
-49 KFIPGSDKSQG
+49 KFISGSEKSQG
-60 MLALSISPNRRYLAI
+60 MLALAISPNRRYLAI
-75 SETVQEKPAITIYE
+75 SETVQEKPVITIYE
-89 LSSIPCRK
+89 LSAIPCRK
-97 RKVLNNFDFQVQ
+97 RKILNSFDFPVQ

-121 YLLAQTSPPESNLV
+121 YLLAQTSTPESNLV

-146 IVRIDTQNNP
+146 IVRTDTQNNAI
-156 VYQVSF
+156 YQVSF
-162 SPQDNTQV
+162 NPQDNTQV
-170 CVTGSGMFKLLRFA
+170 CVTGNGIFKLLRFA
-184 EGTLKQTNFHRGEPQ
+184 EGTLKQTNFQRGEPQ
-199 NYLAHTWV
+199 NYLSHAWLS
-207 ADDKIV
+207 DDKII
-213 VGTDTGKLFLFESGD
+213 VGTNTGKLFLFESGD
-228 QRWETSIKVK
+228 QRWETNIMVK
-238 EPTDGSKSLDV
+238 EQSCDV
-249 IQESE
+249 KDLNVSQESE
-254 SLIEFPPV
+254 SLIEFPPP
-262 SSPLPSYEQMVA
+262 SSPVPSFEQVA
-274 ASSHSQMSMP
+274 PASSQSLLTLP

-310 MEEKDLYRES
+310 MAEKDFYRES
-320 REIRIPVDPQSN
+320 REIRVPVDSQSN
-332 DPSQSDKQDILCLCF
+332 DLSQSDKQEILCLCF
-347 SPSEETLVAST
+347 SPSEDTLIAST
-358 SKNQLYSI
+358 NKNQLYTI

-376 EPAHFEYLMYPLH
+376 EPAHFEYLMYPVH

-407 CSLDRSIRLWNYET
+407 CSLDRSIRIWNYET
-421 NTLEL
+421 NALEL
-426 FKEYQEEAY
+426 YKEYQEEAY
-435 SISLHPSGHFIVV
+435 TVSLHPSGHFIVV
-448 GFADKLRL
+448 GFADKLRI

-470 SVRGCRECSFSNGGH
+470 SVRGCRECCFSNGGH

-496 VYTTT
+496 IYTTT
-501 SLENISNL
+501 TLENISNL
-509 KGHTGKIRS
+509 KGHTGKVRS
-518 IVWNADDSKLI
+518 VIWNADDSRLI

-541 LSAGKRET
+541 LTTGKRET
-549 ECVLKSCS
+549 ECVIKSCS
-557 YNCVT
+557 YNCVNI
-562 VSPDAKII
+562 SPDAKII
-570 FAVGSDH
+570 FAVGSDQ
-577 TLKEIADSSIL
+577 TLKEIADSSVL
-588 REISAFD
+588 REMSAFD
-595 VTYTAVVISHS
+595 VVYTAIVISHS
-606 GRMMFVGTSVG
+606 GRMMFVGTSMG
-617 TIRAMKYPLPLQKEF
+617 TIRAMKYPLPFQKEF

-638 AGPITKMLLTF
+638 AAPVTKMLITF
-649 DDQFLLTA
+649 DDQYLLTA

-716 EYQLRLKDI
+716 EYQLRLKDM

-744 LKTKNQVLRTEKEKQ
+744 LKTKNQVLKTEKEKQ
-759 DVYHREHIEDLL
+759 DMLHRERMDELL
-771 DKQSRELQ
+771 EKQSRELQ
-779 DLECCNNQKLLLE
+779 DLEYCNNQKLLLE

-864 EEDEDREIQD
+864 EEDEDQEIQD

-915 NDIETLKGEQM
+915 NDIEILKGEQA

-963 KKKNQELGKFK
+963 KKKNQELEKFK

-987 IEPRENEIRVMKE
+987 IEPRENEIKVMKE
-1000 QIQELKWPQR
+1000 QIQE
-1010 VEIHSYNFTKQAR
+1010 
-1023 KVLLWGTLPQMEAEL
+1023 MEAEL
-1038 ENFRKQN
+1038 ERFHKQN

-1053 ELWQKLRATDQEMLR
+1053 ELRQKLRATDQELR
-1068 ERQKERDLEAL
+1068 REKQKERDLEAL

-1093 IQEPRLLKEKVRGL
+1093 IQEPRLLKEKIRSL

-1130 YTRQRE
+1130 YSRQRE

-1151 EGELH
+1151 ESELH
-1156 RTDYIRIMQENVSLI
+1156 RTDYVRIMQENVSLI

-1181 KFTRSQVYDLEAAL
+1181 KLTRSQVYDLEAAL
-1195 KLTKKVRP
+1195 KLAKKMRP
-1203 QEVSETE
+1203 QEIPETA
-1210 PSRDVLSTAP
+1210 PSRDAP
-1220 TARLNEQ
+1220 RVTPPMRLNEH
-1227 EETGRIIEMQ
+1227 EENGRIIEMQ
-1237 RLEIQ
+1237 RLEIR

-1248 QEQEQVTGFHALAGV
+1248 QEQEQVPGLHPLAGI
-1263 RLPSLSNSE
+1263 RLPSLHESE
-1272 VDLEVKTN
+1272 MNFDTQASLSRGQPPQPQTEGH

>member
-170 CVTGSGMFKLLRFA
+170 CVTGNGMFKLLRFA

-228 QRWETSIKVK
+228 QRWETSIMVK

-310 MEEKDLYRES
+310 MEEKDFYRES

-541 LSAGKRET
+541 LSTGKRET

-577 TLKEIADSSIL
+577 TLKEIADSS
-588 REISAFD
+588 
-595 VTYTAVVISHS
+595 
-606 GRMMFVGTSVG
+606 
-617 TIRAMKYPLPLQKEF
+617 
-632 NEYQAH
+632 
-638 AGPITKMLLTF
+638 MLLTF

-684 AEEVLVTKTDMEE
+684 AEEVLVIKTDMEE

-1000 QIQELKWPQR
+1000 QIQE
-1010 VEIHSYNFTKQAR
+1010 
-1023 KVLLWGTLPQMEAEL
+1023 MEAEL

-1156 RTDYIRIMQENVSLI
+1156 RTDYVRIMQENVSLI